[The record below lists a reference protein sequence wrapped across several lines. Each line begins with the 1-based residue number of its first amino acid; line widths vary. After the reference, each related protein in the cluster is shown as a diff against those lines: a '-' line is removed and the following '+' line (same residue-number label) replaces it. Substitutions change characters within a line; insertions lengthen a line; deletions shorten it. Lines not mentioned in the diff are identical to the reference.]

1 MGCDL
6 KGPTTRLFLVPLSPS
21 PVLSIYVKHSI
32 LKVLLCDTGSL
43 RCAEYGQG
51 HECAADV

>member
-6 KGPTTRLFLVPLSPS
+6 EGPVTSLSQVPLSPF
-21 PVLSIYVKHSI
+21 PVLSINVKHSI

-43 RCAEYGQG
+43 SYMRRIWTGS
-51 HECAADV
+51 